1 MSFMQF
7 DYPTPRLHPKH
18 NNWCEDLPE
27 NHEPQLVPPQLR
39 WLTERNDIYLEVPRY
54 RTEVMWGGML
64 LSAFLSLACAVLSLI
79 LAFVMTAGLKWYD
92 LYGILIWLWAGGFF
106 PPLILYCLKM
116 YFVEPRSQ
124 PIRLNRKRQKLYVYN
139 YKQPW
144 QPWRKA
150 ITRISVYHW
159 ADIHGEVH
167 FESTPAISG
176 YHLYGALCEPG
187 THQVVERFVLAK
199 EWGEREQLN
208 QIWSYLCMYM
218 QHDDE
223 LPPPR
228 NAGTADFWQP
238 RKADAWPEA
247 MEREST
253 STP

>member
-1 MSFMQF
+1 MEF
-7 DYPTPRLHPKH
+7 Y
-18 NNWCEDLPE
+18 
-27 NHEPQLVPPQLR
+27 
-39 WLTERNDIYLEVPRY
+39 
-54 RTEVMWGGML
+54 
-64 LSAFLSLACAVLSLI
+64 
-79 LAFVMTAGLKWYD
+79 
-92 LYGILIWLWAGGFF
+92 ILIPL
-106 PPLILYCLKM
+106 PLIAFSILIKYGLTT
-116 YFVEPRSQ
+116 YFIEPRSQ

-150 ITRISVYHW
+150 ITRISVYNW

-167 FESTPAISG
+167 FESTPGIRG

-228 NAGTADFWQP
+228 EAGTPDFWQP

-253 STP
+253 TISQV

>member
-7 DYPTPRLHPKH
+7 EYPKPRLHPKH

-54 RTEVMWGGML
+54 RIEVMWGGML
-64 LSAFLSLACAVLSLI
+64 CAALFPLSGALLMIIILIIQYGWGSYDYVAMLLGSCGTTVLLSLFLH
-79 LAFVMTAGLKWYD
+79 GLKTTF
-92 LYGILIWLWAGGFF
+92 I
-106 PPLILYCLKM
+106 
-116 YFVEPRSQ
+116 EPRSQ

-150 ITRISVYHW
+150 ITRISVYNW

-167 FESTPAISG
+167 FESTPGISG

-253 STP
+253 SIP

>member
-7 DYPTPRLHPKH
+7 DYPKPRLHPKH
-18 NNWCEDLPE
+18 NNWREDLPE

-54 RTEVMWGGML
+54 RIEVMWWMIILAASQAVFSMFFL
-64 LSAFLSLACAVLSLI
+64 LWLFISIQIYSLAVISIVVFSSFTFHSLRMF
-79 LAFVMTAGLKWYD
+79 FVA
-92 LYGILIWLWAGGFF
+92 
-106 PPLILYCLKM
+106 
-116 YFVEPRSQ
+116 PRSL

-150 ITRISVYHW
+150 IIRISVYNW

-167 FESTPAISG
+167 FESTPGIRG
-176 YHLYGALCEPG
+176 YHLYGAQCEPG

>member
-1 MSFMQF
+1 MSFMSF
-7 DYPTPRLHPKH
+7 EYPKPRLHPKH
-18 NNWCEDLPE
+18 NNWCEDLPG

-54 RTEVMWGGML
+54 RTEVMWGGMIFL
-64 LSAFLSLACAVLSLI
+64 VVIFTFIIFFLAFYSIAIAHYFFVITAFLTSIVI
-79 LAFVMTAGLKWYD
+79 LCLVFFALKT
-92 LYGILIWLWAGGFF
+92 
-106 PPLILYCLKM
+106 
-116 YFVEPRSQ
+116 YFIEPRSL

-150 ITRISVYHW
+150 IIRISVYNW

-167 FESTPAISG
+167 FESTPGIRG

>member
-1 MSFMQF
+1 MSFIQF

-54 RTEVMWGGML
+54 RIEVMWGGVLGWGIFTIAYIFFLNVFVFSVGIYVFTLMTL
-64 LSAFLSLACAVLSLI
+64 LASVFK
-79 LAFVMTAGLKWYD
+79 FVIA
-92 LYGILIWLWAGGFF
+92 
-106 PPLILYCLKM
+106 
-116 YFVEPRSQ
+116 YFCFKTYFIEPRSL

-150 ITRISVYHW
+150 IIRISVYNW

-167 FESTPAISG
+167 FESTPGIRG

-238 RKADAWPEA
+238 RKADVWPEA

-253 STP
+253 TISQV

>member
-1 MSFMQF
+1 M
-7 DYPTPRLHPKH
+7 
-18 NNWCEDLPE
+18 
-27 NHEPQLVPPQLR
+27 
-39 WLTERNDIYLEVPRY
+39 
-54 RTEVMWGGML
+54 
-64 LSAFLSLACAVLSLI
+64 
-79 LAFVMTAGLKWYD
+79 
-92 LYGILIWLWAGGFF
+92 
-106 PPLILYCLKM
+106 
-116 YFVEPRSQ
+116 EPRSQ

-150 ITRISVYHW
+150 ITRISVYNW

-167 FESTPAISG
+167 FESTPGIRG

-228 NAGTADFWQP
+228 EAGTPDFWQP

-253 STP
+253 TISQV

>member
-7 DYPTPRLHPKH
+7 DYPKPRLHPKH

-54 RTEVMWGGML
+54 RIEVMWGAGIVLAILFFAFSIFFGCFGLIMDDGAALCFGL
-64 LSAFLSLACAVLSLI
+64 LSALI
-79 LAFVMTAGLKWYD
+79 PFSAGLWV
-92 LYGILIWLWAGGFF
+92 
-106 PPLILYCLKM
+106 LKVH
-116 YFVEPRSQ
+116 FVEPRSQ

-150 ITRISVYHW
+150 ITRISVYNW

-167 FESTPAISG
+167 FESTPGIRG

-187 THQVVERFVLAK
+187 TLQVVERFVLAK

-238 RKADAWPEA
+238 RKADAWPDA

-253 STP
+253 STL